1 MSEITVDVV
10 VASFVSTRDKI
21 SELEKAHKKQ
31 IALMKEDQEIK
42 QTWLRTYLE
51 GSGQIGAKTS
61 AGTIYFKRKESV
73 RVADWDQILKYIK
86 ETSQWE
92 LLTKGVAKAAIL
104 ELMGDLE
111 TVRIG
116 DKDVE
121 RRPNAMPPGLDYVS
135 IREVGV
141 NRPTKK

>member
-1 MSEITVDVV
+1 MSKITVDQVV
-10 VASFVSTRDKI
+10 KSFVHTRDEI
-21 SELEKAHKKQ
+21 SKLEKEHKKL
-31 IALMKEDQEIK
+31 IADMKEDQEKK
-42 QTWLRTYLE
+42 QNWLRTYLE

-73 RVADWDQILKYIK
+73 RVADWDQILGYIK
-86 ETSQWE
+86 DTGQWE

-116 DKDVE
+116 GKDVE
-121 RRPNAMPPGLDYVS
+121 RRPNPMPPGLDYVS
-135 IREVGV
+135 IHEVGV